1 MRRDFTKHKY
11 YHQQSSLLFID
22 KTTLHEASGL
32 SFHDVDSRVFTFTD
46 ISSRFQSLDEI
57 YSVKFIANERIEDRI
72 DRCISKRFSCTL
84 IPD

>member
-22 KTTLHEASGL
+22 KMTLHEASGL

-72 DRCISKRFSCTL
+72 DRSSDAFRKDFPAR
-84 IPD
+84 